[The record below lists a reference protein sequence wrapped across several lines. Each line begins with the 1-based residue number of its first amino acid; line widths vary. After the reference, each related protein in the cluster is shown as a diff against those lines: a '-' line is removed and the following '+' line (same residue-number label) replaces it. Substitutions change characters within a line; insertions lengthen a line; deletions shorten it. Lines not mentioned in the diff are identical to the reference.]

1 MREICHFGHE
11 ATMSGCR
18 PRQAKISGGHDV
30 RAVSHAHA
38 ASDRSRAVPTVTQL
52 DFTGPLQVFS
62 SLPGAKVHLIWKR
75 IEPVAER
82 FRAGADADHDLCGL
96 PAARRHLRARR
107 VRHRRHDQRRG
118 DAGLP
123 AQAGARREIHH
134 LGLHGIAG
142 AGRRRPAQRLPRD
155 DALDGDGFSQRRSA
169 RSRPR
174 RASAST
180 ATASPAAASPP
191 ASISR

>member
-1 MREICHFGHE
+1 
-11 ATMSGCR
+11 MSGCL
-18 PRQAKISGGHDV
+18 RQAKISEV
-30 RAVSHAHA
+30 AMSA
-38 ASDRSRAVPTVTQL
+38 PTPTPLQIGLVLFPRVTQL

-62 SLPGAKVHLIWKR
+62 SLPGAQGASDLEADRAGH
-75 IEPVAER
+75 ER

-107 VRHRRHDQRRG
+107 VRHRRHGQRRG

-123 AQAGARREIHH
+123 AQAGRWRKIHH

-142 AGRRRPAQRLPRD
+142 ARRRRPAQGLSRG
-155 DALDGDGFSQRRSA
+155 DALDGDGFSVSRSA

-180 ATASPAAASPP
+180 ATASPAAASPQ